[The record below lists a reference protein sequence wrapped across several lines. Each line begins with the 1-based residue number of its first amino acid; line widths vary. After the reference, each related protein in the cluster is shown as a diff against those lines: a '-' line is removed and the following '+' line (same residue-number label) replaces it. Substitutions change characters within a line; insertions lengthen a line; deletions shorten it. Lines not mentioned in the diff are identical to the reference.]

1 MQALTADRIAAMD
14 AAAEQLRTA
23 LAAKAAAAGLE
34 VVVSGMSSVAGI
46 SFAADPSRHED
57 DPSALGLSSL
67 FHLAANSEGVLLGPG
82 GIFAVSTAHDAEAIE
97 FAVGALGNALDR
109 AAEWLAARQAGG

>member
-1 MQALTADRIAAMD
+1 
-14 AAAEQLRTA
+14 
-23 LAAKAAAAGLE
+23 
-34 VVVSGMSSVAGI
+34 VAGI

-82 GIFAVSTAHDAEAIE
+82 GVFAVSTAHDAEAID
-97 FAVGALGNALDR
+97 FAIEALGAALAR
-109 AAEWLAARQAGG
+109 AAEWLAVA